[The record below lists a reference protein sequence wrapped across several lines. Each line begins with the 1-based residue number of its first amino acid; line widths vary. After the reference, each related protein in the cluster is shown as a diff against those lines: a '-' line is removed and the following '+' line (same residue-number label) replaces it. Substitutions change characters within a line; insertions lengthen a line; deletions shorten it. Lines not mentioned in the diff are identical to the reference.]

1 MKSIFVIMT
10 IVMSLTACGKKEGT
24 PRSKCINGKVYV
36 QHWNDDFYTDAN
48 KTCIKDPQ

>member
-1 MKSIFVIMT
+1 MKIISIVILIFVL
-10 IVMSLTACGKKEGT
+10 SACGKKEGT

-48 KTCIKDPQ
+48 KTCIKDM